1 MNTKNASHFDTGSER
16 GAALVVALFLITI
29 LTVLGMLVLNTSIVE
44 TKMASN
50 QKTSSQVFY
59 AAEGGLDRGLQVL
72 VADMEV
78 DTGIGGPWGNVSFP
92 ASAGSVTAAYVN
104 GSTSFDPAVRSV
116 DMYRDGDSA
125 SKVRRLT
132 FTNGGTSVG
141 NSSYELYIYSPGNS
155 EVYLLSYAS
164 GPQGVAAVEY
174 HLDTDDLSPYNNAV
188 FSGTGVNPEGDGVNL
203 NISGSLYTNGQV
215 QLSGN
220 STITNNYT
228 DGGIGASLASML
240 PPVTGLNTNVR
251 VKGGNL
257 TLTDNAQIGTATAS
271 PPGAV
276 NNIQVDVNFNSA
288 QPYYANNVGTDV
300 PNIQMPTILSGLE
313 AQYPGI
319 SSSATYSGI
328 SNLNDRAW
336 AIYKD
341 LIRGQNGFA
350 PSGTYADPN
359 ATVTSQGVV
368 LDNSIWDCHDGG
380 EWKTGK
386 LSIRDCTA
394 NFSYLDSL
402 GNGIAYDAATKVVT
416 FTGMVLFSDEFKMDV
431 TGGLTYVSKGAFI
444 DSAGMTTAPT
454 NQNQQAAMV
463 IAQKELEIKSSFTP
477 DNGGYLQGGNM
488 TNSIGFVGGQEIELE
503 PNGGANATITGF
515 FYTPGEMKVEHTVQ
529 VAGTL
534 IGGQFEAEDN
544 ASIFQVPALKNY
556 LPTYM
561 PGAQTIVAL
570 RNREWR
576 RVY

>member
-1 MNTKNASHFDTGSER
+1 MNTKNTSHFGTDSER

-50 QKTSSQVFY
+50 QKASSQVFY
-59 AAEGGLDRGLQVL
+59 AAEGGLDRGLGIL

-78 DTGIGGPWGNVSFP
+78 DTGAGGPWGNVNFP
-92 ASAGSVTAAYVN
+92 ASAGGITASYVN
-104 GSTSFDPAVRSV
+104 GSTVFDPTVRSV
-116 DMYRDGDSA
+116 EMYRDGDSA
-125 SKVRRLT
+125 SLVRKLA
-132 FTNGGTSVG
+132 FSSGGTSVG
-141 NSSYELYIYSPGNS
+141 NASYELYMYSPNNS
-155 EVYLLSYAS
+155 EVYLLSYAN
-164 GPQGVAAVEY
+164 GPSGVAAVEY

-188 FSGTGVNPEGDGVNL
+188 FSGTGLNPEDSTTM
-203 NISGSLYTNGQV
+203 NISGSIYANGQV
-215 QLSGN
+215 SLNGN

-228 DGGIGASLASML
+228 DGGIDSTLASML
-240 PPVTGLNTNVR
+240 PAVTGLNTNVR

-257 TLTDNAQIGTATAS
+257 TLTDNAQIGTTTAS

-276 NNIQVDVNFNSA
+276 NNIQVDVSFNSA
-288 QPYYANNVGTDV
+288 QPYYAGNVGSDV

-313 AQYPGI
+313 SQYPGI
-319 SSSATYSGI
+319 SSSAAYSGI
-328 SNLNDRAW
+328 GNLNDRAM

-359 ATVTSQGVV
+359 ATVTSKGVV
-368 LDNSIWDCHDGG
+368 IDGSIWDCHDGG

-394 NFSYLDSL
+394 NFSYTDAL
-402 GNGIAYDAATKVVT
+402 GNGITYDAATKVVT
-416 FTGMVLFSDEFKMDV
+416 MTGMVLFSDEFKMDV

-444 DSAGMTTAPT
+444 DSAGTTTAPT
-454 NQNQQAAMV
+454 GQNEQAALV
-463 IAQKELEIKSSFTP
+463 IAQKEMEIKSSFTP

-488 TNSIGFVGGQEIELE
+488 TNSIGFMGGSEIELE
-503 PNGGANATITGF
+503 PAANSLITGF
-515 FYTPGEMKVEHTVQ
+515 FYSPGEVKVEHTAQ
-529 VAGTL
+529 IAGTL
-534 IGGQFEAEDN
+534 IGGEFNAEDN
-544 ASIFQVPALKNY
+544 ASIFQVPALKNF
-556 LPTYM
+556 LPKYM

-570 RNREWR
+570 KSREWR